1 MEPIGF
7 NGNKEEVKEKPAQ
20 RHPIIS
26 SFVEGTDKRKL
37 TPVEEIL
44 FLKENRRIDEE
55 FSKWLKISKDAEDHM
70 QSLLRQ
76 KKMVEERN
84 VDWLLGVIVGK

>member
-1 MEPIGF
+1 MCGLQ
-7 NGNKEEVKEKPAQ
+7 V
-20 RHPIIS
+20 
-26 SFVEGTDKRKL
+26 
-37 TPVEEIL
+37 
-44 FLKENRRIDEE
+44 
-55 FSKWLKISKDAEDHM
+55 SKWLKISKDAEDHM